1 MASRGRVTKG
11 IVLAGGAGTR
21 LYPLTEIT
29 SKQLLPVYDK
39 PMVYYPLATLISGGI
54 SDILLISTPRDLPRF
69 REVLGDGSRFG
80 IALSY
85 IEQPQPE
92 GIAQSFIL
100 GREFIAGQAVCLI
113 LGDNLF
119 YGEMDPFFEALTRTD
134 GATIFGYPVRDPQR
148 YGVIELD
155 HEGRPVSIEEKPA
168 HPRSSLAVPGLY
180 VYDGRVCD
188 FADALRP
195 SGRGELEIT
204 DLNRAYMAEGM
215 LRVGHLGRG
224 TAWLD
229 TGTPES
235 LHAASTFVATIEQR
249 QSVKIGCPEEAALRQ
264 GLISPEEML
273 ARLADMPATDYRA
286 YVEAVCRELAEGA

>member
-1 MASRGRVTKG
+1 MRKG

-21 LYPLTEIT
+21 LYPLTEVT

-85 IEQPQPE
+85 VEQPRPE

-100 GREFIAGQAVCLI
+100 GRDFIADQAVCLI

-119 YGEMDPFFEALTRTD
+119 YGEMDPFFEALAHTE

-155 HEGRPVSIEEKPA
+155 GHGRPVSIEEKPA

-188 FADALRP
+188 FALELRP
-195 SGRGELEIT
+195 SARGELEIT
-204 DLNRAYMAEGM
+204 DLNRAYMAEGT
-215 LRVGHLGRG
+215 LRVGRLGRG

-249 QSVKIGCPEEAALRQ
+249 Q
-264 GLISPEEML
+264 
-273 ARLADMPATDYRA
+273 
-286 YVEAVCRELAEGA
+286 